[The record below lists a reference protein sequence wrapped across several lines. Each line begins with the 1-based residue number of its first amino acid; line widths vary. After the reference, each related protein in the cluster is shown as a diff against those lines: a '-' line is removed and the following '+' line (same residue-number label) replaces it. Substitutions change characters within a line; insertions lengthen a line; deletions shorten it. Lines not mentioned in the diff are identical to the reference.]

1 VRVHRQRLRRRHLN
15 RGSGLDAVEPFELST
30 TTSGARTLF
39 LPTAGLAD
47 DGASHH
53 NESVLSLQNLGKNF
67 GPRTL
72 FQGVSLQLNRGCRY
86 GLVGANGSGK
96 TTMLRILVGDEEP
109 SDGAVVVPKGVRLG
123 VLRQDRF
130 LDQEQSILSVAM
142 QGDDEV
148 WQLMQRRD
156 ALVALSGDAAE
167 LAAVEEH
174 IGRCDG
180 YTLESRAGAV
190 LQGLGIPVKAHPD
203 RLGTLSGGYQLRVL
217 LAQVLLGRPDVLLLD
232 EPTNHLDILSIRW
245 LEKYIAAYEGT
256 VVVISHDARFL
267 DHVTT
272 HTLDIDYGA
281 LTLYAGNWTKAMAA
295 KELARAQKEAAIEN
309 ITAQIEH
316 KQAFIDRFGAKNTK
330 ATQAASRKKQIEKLE
345 AELDDLPPSSR
356 RAPYFRFAVARPS
369 GKEVV
374 EIKNLNKSYG
384 EKQVLKNLSLSVA
397 RGERVAVIGE
407 NGLGKSTLVKIIAGR
422 LTATDGSVRLGHEV
436 QPGFFAQ
443 DHKEILDD
451 ERDTPL
457 SWLDRKTGDKGI
469 AFTRGQLGRA
479 LFSGDDVKKHVA
491 ALSGGEAARLV
502 FCGLSVEQPNLL
514 LLDEPTNH
522 LDIEAIDALIT
533 ALREYEGTL
542 IFVSHDR
549 YFVDALATR
558 VIELRRDGVT
568 DFRGTFAEYLA
579 AQHDDHLDGDAAAA
593 RARQEKRAED
603 GASWT
608 SSALSWEEQKKK
620 KNRLKEL
627 EKRRDQLLADID
639 RREAEKRAIETRW
652 EEDGFFERTSADEV
666 RKQQQTVETLTTT
679 IHELVARWEE
689 VELELAD

>member
-1 VRVHRQRLRRRHLN
+1 M
-15 RGSGLDAVEPFELST
+15 
-30 TTSGARTLF
+30 
-39 LPTAGLAD
+39 
-47 DGASHH
+47 
-53 NESVLSLQNLGKNF
+53 LSLQDLGKNF
-67 GPRTL
+67 GARTL

-96 TTMLRILVGDEEP
+96 TTLLRILVGDEEP
-109 SDGAVVVPKGVRLG
+109 SDGAVVVPRGIRLG

-130 LDQEQSILSVAM
+130 LDQEQAILDVAM

-148 WQLMQRRD
+148 WRLMQRRD
-156 ALVALSGDAAE
+156 ALVALGGDAAE
-167 LAAVEEH
+167 LAQIEES

-190 LQGLGIPVKAHPD
+190 LQGLGIPVKAHRD

-217 LAQVLLGRPDVLLLD
+217 LAQVLLGRADVLLLD

-245 LEKYIAAYEGT
+245 LEKYIAGFDGT

-281 LTLYAGNWTKAMAA
+281 VTLYAGNWSKAMAA
-295 KELARAQKEAAIEN
+295 KELARAQKEAAIDN
-309 ITAQIEH
+309 IAAQIEH

-345 AELDDLPPSSR
+345 AELDELPPSSR
-356 RAPYFRFAVARPS
+356 RAPQFRFDVVRPS

-374 EIKNLNKSYG
+374 ELKKLGKRYG
-384 EKQVLKNLSLSVA
+384 DKQVLRDLSLSVA

-422 LTATDGSVRLGHEV
+422 LVPDEGTMRLGHEV

-457 SWLDRKTGDKGI
+457 SWLDRKTGDRGI
-469 AFTRGQLGRA
+469 AFTRGQLGRV
-479 LFSGDDVKKHVA
+479 LFSGDDVKKPVS

-522 LDIEAIDALIT
+522 LDIEAIDALIA
-533 ALREYEGTL
+533 ALRSFDGTL

-568 DFRGTFAEYLA
+568 DFRGSFAEYLA
-579 AQHDDHLDGDAAAA
+579 AQHDDHLDGASVAA
-593 RARQEKRAED
+593 RARLEKIAESVD
-603 GASWT
+603 GPS
-608 SSALSWEEQKKK
+608 SSAQSWEEQKRR
-620 KNRLKEL
+620 KNRQKEL

-639 RREAEKRAIETRW
+639 RHEREKHALESRW
-652 EEDGFFERTSADEV
+652 TEDGFFERTGADEV
-666 RKQQQTVETLTTT
+666 RHQQTQVETLART
-679 IHELVARWEE
+679 IQDLVARWEE
-689 VELELAD
+689 VEGELGS